1 MTTAK
6 SSGLHPYGQLRARQ
20 LRLLAGPV
28 VLALLAVILLPT
40 SGYSQG
46 RPFKLEGLQGGDLG
60 PSDFAQGVVI
70 AVVWASWSP
79 HCRNIVPQVDA
90 MVEKW
95 GSQAKVIMVNFQE
108 DPAEAQA
115 FLSGKRAKAPVYLDK
130 SGAFSKA
137 HSVTNLPGLVIFK
150 DGAAAFS
157 GKLSR
162 NPDSIISQTLG

>member
-1 MTTAK
+1 
-6 SSGLHPYGQLRARQ
+6 
-20 LRLLAGPV
+20 
-28 VLALLAVILLPT
+28 LALLILTAVMLPT
-40 SGYSQG
+40 GGHAQG
-46 RPFKLEGLQGGDLG
+46 RPFKLEGLQGGTLG
-60 PSDFAQGVVI
+60 PADFAQGVVI

-79 HCRNIVPQVDA
+79 HCRNIVSQVDA
-90 MVEKW
+90 IAATW

-108 DPAEAQA
+108 DRAEAEA
-115 FLSGKRAKAPVYLDK
+115 FLSGGRPKAPVFLDQ

>member
-1 MTTAK
+1 MISTDPA
-6 SSGLHPYGQLRARQ
+6 GRRHGRQ
-20 LRLLAGPV
+20 WNRRRKRFAS
-28 VLALLAVILLPT
+28 VLALLILTAVLAPT
-40 SGYSQG
+40 SGSAQG
-46 RPFKLEGLQGGDLG
+46 RPFKLEGLQGGTLG
-60 PSDFAQGVVI
+60 PADFAQGVVI

-79 HCRNIVPQVDA
+79 HCRNIVSQVDA
-90 MVEKW
+90 IAATW

-108 DPAEAQA
+108 DRAEAEA
-115 FLSGKRAKAPVYLDK
+115 FLSAGRPKAPVFLDQ